1 MSARYVRGIA
11 RFDSSSCMAQALALF
26 LHGRDVA
33 TLSGSR
39 WLDAAMPSINL
50 LPKHLREW
58 IYSIGGMSEGVG
70 AADVPRI
77 DLDGI
82 ARWIVEAFPQRPYP
96 AAFIGSSNGALV
108 HLAAALGAP
117 WLPQTHL
124 CPVRR
129 LTSDP
134 DDARAEFARGRGIVE
149 AFLKSAPHVA
159 VHHMHD
165 PNQDRLMLR
174 TMSYFRLKHRA
185 LPRHYR
191 DFLVKSLPPGATLY
205 VSECTRSWPVTRTSE
220 RSVYQFGA
228 VGGLKSEEY
237 FQSGERVRQY
247 FARYGVART
256 RWEPPPPDD
265 VAPEAEWGFDVALR
279 DDLSALAQSQG
290 WRFVRISFEDP
301 ESMSFLCAAI
311 HRAWYCDM
319 GCEPTRLIVGNFV
332 LQDPYRA
339 LRLRAV
345 PFWLLFCVERSA
357 AVLQEFLDGGPAF
370 DEIGLML
377 FSHGT
382 EGAGVAPIEEW
393 RRLLSRA
400 RRRGYFLGVD
410 EARFPRDF
418 ATFIRFHRALAD
430 LGTPFELPPPLSLRQ
445 FEELADRY
453 GPRWGIRLEGQAQ
466 AQLLTVV

>member
-1 MSARYVRGIA
+1 VSARYVRGIA
-11 RFDSSSCMAQALALF
+11 RFDSSTCMAQALALF

-39 WLDAAMPSINL
+39 WLDMAMPAINL
-50 LPKHLREW
+50 LPNYPREW
-58 IYSIGGMSEGVG
+58 IYSIGGMSEAIT
-70 AADVPRI
+70 AAQVPHI
-77 DLDGI
+77 DFDGI
-82 ARWIVEAFPQRPYP
+82 AQWIVEAFPQRSYP

-108 HLAAALGAP
+108 HLAAAIGAP
-117 WLPQTHL
+117 WLPQTYL

-134 DDARAEFARGRGIVE
+134 DDAQGEFARGRPIVE
-149 AFLKSAPHVA
+149 AFLKADPHVA

-191 DFLVKSLPPGATLY
+191 DFLLRSLPRGATLY

-228 VGGLKSEEY
+228 VGGLKSDEY
-237 FQSGERVRQY
+237 FRGGEGVREY

-256 RWEPPPPDD
+256 RWDPPMPND
-265 VAPEAEWGFDVALR
+265 VAPEAEWGFDSALS
-279 DDLSALAQSQG
+279 DELVDLAQSQD
-290 WRFVRISFEDP
+290 WRLVRFSFEDP
-301 ESMSFLCAAI
+301 EAMSFVTAEI
-311 HRAWYCDM
+311 HREWYRDI
-319 GCEPTRLIVGNFV
+319 GCEPTRLIVENFV

-345 PFWLLFCVERSA
+345 PFWLVFCVERSA
-357 AVLQEFLDGGPAF
+357 AVLREFLDGEPAY

-382 EGAGVAPIEEW
+382 EGAGVAPIAEW
-393 RRLLSRA
+393 RELLSRA
-400 RRRGYFLGVD
+400 RRSGYFLGVD

-418 ATFIRFHRALAD
+418 ATFIRFHRALAE
-430 LGTPFELPPPLSLRQ
+430 LGTPFDLPPPLSLRR
-445 FEELADRY
+445 FEELVRQH
-453 GPRWGIRLEGQAQ
+453 GPRRGIRVQDHTQPVATG
-466 AQLLTVV
+466 

>member
-11 RFDSSSCMAQALALF
+11 RFDSATCMAQALALF

-39 WLDAAMPSINL
+39 WLDMAMPSINL
-50 LPKHLREW
+50 LPKQLREW
-58 IYSIGGMSEGVG
+58 IYSIGGMTEAVS
-70 AADVPRI
+70 AAQVQHI
-77 DLDGI
+77 DFDGI
-82 ARWIVEAFPQRPYP
+82 AQWIVEAFPQRSYP

-108 HLAAALGAP
+108 HLAAAIGSP
-117 WLPQTHL
+117 WLPQTYL

-134 DDARAEFARGRGIVE
+134 DDAQGEFVRGQHIVE
-149 AFLKSAPHVA
+149 AFLKAAPHA
-159 VHHMHD
+159 TVHHMHD

-191 DFLVKSLPPGATLY
+191 DFLIRSLPRGATLY

-237 FQSGERVRQY
+237 FRSGEGVRGY
-247 FARYGVART
+247 FARYGVSRT
-256 RWEPPPPDD
+256 QWDPPTPND
-265 VAPEAEWGFDVALR
+265 VAPEAEWGFEPALCGE
-279 DDLSALAQSQG
+279 LLALARSQG
-290 WRFVRISFEDP
+290 WRLVRLSFEDP
-301 ESMSFLCAAI
+301 EAMSFLTATI
-311 HRAWYCDM
+311 HREWYRDM
-319 GCEPTRLIVGNFV
+319 GYEPTRLIVENFV
-332 LQDPYRA
+332 LQDPYRT

-345 PFWLLFCVERSA
+345 PFWLVFCVERSA
-357 AVLQEFLDGGPAF
+357 SVLREFLDSEPAF

-382 EGAGVAPIEEW
+382 EGAGVAPIAEW

-400 RRRGYFLGVD
+400 RRSGYFLGVD

-418 ATFIRFHRALAD
+418 ATFIRFHRALTE
-430 LGTPFELPPPLSLRQ
+430 LGMPFELPPSLSLRR
-445 FEELADRY
+445 FEELVRQHGSRY
-453 GPRWGIRLEGQAQ
+453 GIRMDDQTQPVAAG
-466 AQLLTVV
+466 